1 MHLFWSYFLILNCR
15 IHVAWLTGRR
25 IEFLVAKCIS
35 SLTLGKTQKSLFKIT
50 YKPKL
55 YFCYYWIATVFIW
68 HIRNSS
74 HKNVRC
80 KCCTFLGHDEK
91 QRATIREPEIPCN
104 INFSE
109 RKKKQKTVAEIVCS
123 PVAGCIS
130 SGNLTRGQTSLP
142 VLWISNTRRKN
153 VGLKDRQ
160 TDRNKGTDGDR
171 VSSLSAQH
179 PPTSV

>member
-91 QRATIREPEIPCN
+91 QSATIREPEIPCN

-109 RKKKQKTVAEIVCS
+109 RKKKT
-123 PVAGCIS
+123 
-130 SGNLTRGQTSLP
+130 
-142 VLWISNTRRKN
+142 KN
-153 VGLKDRQ
+153 GGWNRLVSCGRLHKQ
-160 TDRNKGTDGDR
+160 WKLNKRTN
-171 VSSLSAQH
+171 LSACALNIEY
-179 PPTSV
+179 SEEECRIE